1 MRTFGNIIWHFP
13 FLGFLQ
19 SLVYAIGGLF
29 WCITIIGIPLGLGL
43 FQLSL
48 FTLAPFSRRL
58 VTVKDLE
65 LVTGEKQNSV
75 VKGWFFIIRILY
87 FPMGLFLAIANVFLI
102 ALEFLSIIGIPCGI
116 VWSKALSTIFNPIN
130 KKCVSIALAEEID
143 RRKANKT
150 LEKYNTQTPP
160 QNQTIIAQERSID
173 DKRNYASMNDKAL
186 CPQCNREIS
195 KEWEHCPYCGCNIK
209 EVLNKREKEDNSRF
223 VPSGYSNTVKAEKSI
238 ITEKTENVVEKQNM
252 GISESAGSE
261 VNRHLNSGQAES
273 YGNNNESKAI
283 KINSSLIVIIICI
296 VVLIASVSAYFI
308 WYVPY
313 AKDRDALRTY
323 VVADNIFLRS
333 SKVLAVEYNILTKIG
348 YGTELITYSKD
359 SEWAEIKTGDIKGF
373 VASQYIVDGN
383 DFSLLNNIWGSYD
396 TKEYIESAKCRLALI
411 DFCKKNKL
419 ITGTNSWQLFTIQK
433 GVKPNNVSFP
443 RLNNGYDKFT
453 EFAFILKN
461 NSSLERRTAIYSFDE
476 NTEMPILVYQ
486 EKAPWNGE
494 INDVRYRNNR
504 YIVNYTEQYS
514 SRSKKTQIIR
524 EEPKVK
530 KEIVVEKEEEPVN
543 PDLVYEQV
551 DQMPEYPGGMEE
563 LNKFIY
569 QNIKYPSYCKKNRIE
584 GKVLVSFI
592 IDKDGTPI
600 NFRVV
605 ETPEP
610 LLSGEAIRVVRMMP
624 KWKPGKLRGVVVK
637 VAYTLPIDFKL

>member
-13 FLGFLQ
+13 FLGFIQ

-65 LVTGEKQNSV
+65 LVTGEKQNDV

-87 FPMGLFLAIANVFLI
+87 FPMGLFLAVANVFLI

-130 KKCVSIALAEEID
+130 KKCVSIAVAEEID
-143 RRKANKT
+143 KIKANKT
-150 LEKYNTQTPP
+150 LEKYNKQVSS
-160 QNQTIIAQERSID
+160 QNQTIIAQEISSD
-173 DKRNYASMNDKAL
+173 DKRNYASTNDKAL
-186 CPQCNREIS
+186 CPQCNREMS
-195 KEWEHCPYCGCNIK
+195 KEWEHCPYCGCNVK
-209 EVLNKREKEDNSRF
+209 EELKKRENEDNLRF
-223 VPSGYSNTVKAEKSI
+223 APPGYNKIEYVENNTTS
-238 ITEKTENVVEKQNM
+238 EKTKDVIENRNLI
-252 GISESAGSE
+252 ISESVDSDA
-261 VNRHLNSGQAES
+261 NRHLNSGNTDKS
-273 YGNNNESKAI
+273 YNNKGNKTI
-283 KINSSLIVIIICI
+283 KVDSPLMVIIICL
-296 VVLIASVSAYFI
+296 VVLIVSVATCFI
-308 WYVPY
+308 WYFPY
-313 AKDRDALRTY
+313 VKDRNAIRTY
-323 VVADNIFLRS
+323 VVADNVFLRS
-333 SKVLAVEYNILTKIG
+333 SKLLAVEYNILSKIG

-359 SEWAEIKTGDIKGF
+359 SQWAEIKAGDIKGF
-373 VASQYIVDGN
+373 VASKYIVDRS
-383 DFSLLNNIWGSYD
+383 DFNLLNNIWGSYD

-411 DFCKKNKL
+411 DFCKKNNL
-419 ITGTNSWQLFTIQK
+419 ITGTNNWQLFTLQK
-433 GVKPNNVSFP
+433 GIKVNNVSFP

-461 NSSLERRTAIYSFDE
+461 NSSFERRTAIYSFDV
-476 NTEMPILVYQ
+476 NTEKPILVFQ
-486 EKAPWNGE
+486 EKAPWSGE
-494 INDVRYRNNR
+494 IKDIRYQNNR
-504 YIVNYTEQYS
+504 YIVDYTGQHS
-514 SRSKKTQIIR
+514 SKNKKTQITHK
-524 EEPKVK
+524 EPKVK
-530 KEIVVEKEEEPVN
+530 KEIVVEKEEPVN
-543 PDLVYEQV
+543 ADLVYEQV

-563 LNKFIY
+563 LTKFIY

-584 GKVLVSFI
+584 GKVLVTFI

-610 LLSGEAIRVVRMMP
+610 LLSWEAIRVVKMMP
-624 KWKPGKLRGVVVK
+624 KWKPGKLRGIIVK
-637 VAYTLPIDFKL
+637 VKYTIPIDFKL

>member
-13 FLGFLQ
+13 FLGFIQ

-65 LVTGEKQNSV
+65 LVTGEKQNDV

-87 FPMGLFLAIANVFLI
+87 FPMGLFLAVANVFLI

-130 KKCVSIALAEEID
+130 KKCVSIAVAEEID
-143 RRKANKT
+143 KIKANKT
-150 LEKYNTQTPP
+150 LEKYNKQVSS
-160 QNQTIIAQERSID
+160 QNQTIIAQEISSD
-173 DKRNYASMNDKAL
+173 DKRNYASTNDKAL
-186 CPQCNREIS
+186 CPQCNREMS
-195 KEWEHCPYCGCNIK
+195 KEWEHCPYCGCNVK
-209 EVLNKREKEDNSRF
+209 EELKKRENEDNLRF
-223 VPSGYSNTVKAEKSI
+223 APPGYNKIEYVENNTTS
-238 ITEKTENVVEKQNM
+238 EKTKDVIENRNLI
-252 GISESAGSE
+252 ISESVDSDA
-261 VNRHLNSGQAES
+261 NRHLNSGNTDKS
-273 YGNNNESKAI
+273 YNNKGNKTI
-283 KINSSLIVIIICI
+283 KVDSPLMVIIICL
-296 VVLIASVSAYFI
+296 VVLIVSVATCFI
-308 WYVPY
+308 WYFPY
-313 AKDRDALRTY
+313 VKDRNAIRTY
-323 VVADNIFLRS
+323 VVADNVFLRS
-333 SKVLAVEYNILTKIG
+333 SKLLAVEYNILSKIG

-359 SEWAEIKTGDIKGF
+359 SQWAEIKAGDIKGF
-373 VASQYIVDGN
+373 VASKYIVDRS
-383 DFSLLNNIWGSYD
+383 DFNLLNNIWGSYD

-411 DFCKKNKL
+411 DFCKKNNL
-419 ITGTNSWQLFTIQK
+419 ITGTNNWQLFTLQK
-433 GVKPNNVSFP
+433 GIKVNNVSFP

-461 NSSLERRTAIYSFDE
+461 NSSFERRTAIYSFDV
-476 NTEMPILVYQ
+476 NTEKPILVFQ
-486 EKAPWNGE
+486 EKAPWSGE
-494 INDVRYRNNR
+494 IKDIRYQNNR
-504 YIVNYTEQYS
+504 YIVDYTGQYS
-514 SRSKKTQIIR
+514 SKNKKTQITHK
-524 EEPKVK
+524 EPKVK
-530 KEIVVEKEEEPVN
+530 KEIVVEKEEPVN
-543 PDLVYEQV
+543 ADLVYEQV

-563 LNKFIY
+563 LTKFIY

-584 GKVLVSFI
+584 GKVLVTFI

-610 LLSGEAIRVVRMMP
+610 LLSGEAIRVVKMMP
-624 KWKPGKLRGVVVK
+624 KWKPGKLRGIIVK
-637 VAYTLPIDFKL
+637 VKYTIPIDFKL